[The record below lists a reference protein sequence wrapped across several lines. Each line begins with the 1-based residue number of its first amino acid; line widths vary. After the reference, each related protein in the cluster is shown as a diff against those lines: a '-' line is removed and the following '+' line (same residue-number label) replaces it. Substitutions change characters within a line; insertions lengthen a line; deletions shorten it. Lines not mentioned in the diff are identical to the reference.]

1 MTKRMLPLFV
11 LCGSALIAVST
22 AQSSPGTSALDS
34 LQAQVGKVSHNS
46 PIYSEVIPT
55 QFVPPTPGPNDWKKE
70 FTAPNGKLVTVLVQ
84 APRGTGVYSR
94 PIGNGETPDEYFPSV
109 VSEAIARGA
118 HKIVI
123 PYGTYNFKGPAMT
136 ETGPCTVN
144 TWPLCTPNTH
154 WTIGNYLGFGPTIED
169 LDIDGS
175 GSTLNFN
182 APLTGIQMYNVRRIR
197 FHNFTL
203 DWPNAPVAAL
213 GTIVLD
219 PTNPGHNAVV
229 IDNSFPVSATNPNFT
244 VKGYPQIQA
253 INTWDGDDWTGH
265 FNSLAGNN
273 IPSDEVYFLW
283 TPSDNLPIYVGKTSA
298 GDQTYSC
305 QDCNFIKSKNPNDC
319 SYYANCA
326 NFDYFRL
333 GARVV
338 VRYLTYNG
346 WAINVSFSDDVDF
359 DHLTV
364 LSSPGNGI
372 NFGTGGGYRGAR
384 VADSIFTRAPG
395 RPVSVASGPVNLS
408 QFTGDIIFE
417 NDVIAYQ
424 GDDGINI
431 ASWTTNINRVE
442 NLSAHGGTVL
452 TAYVWDGNPKDYA
465 TTGDWIAFFDENQD
479 YLDSARVTSVPGCT
493 ISNPVCTQFSFGPC
507 SSGDCSA
514 TLSLLNTLNGQG
526 NFADLTR
533 QSAARFVVSRN
544 YIHDC
549 RCHSIVTSSP
559 YGLINRNN
567 FVDNSAGNINLFA
580 GAGNGF
586 GSSNVI
592 IRNNILT
599 QSGKANASG
608 MFALALSAA
617 NVTFPT
623 TPIFQN
629 IIISGNTIRRSQ
641 GPGIFVDGA
650 AEIYVRNN
658 TIDDSNADAQN
669 DVDWGS
675 LTTLDSI
682 MMLDMNNGTVCGT
695 TLTGTSG
702 PIGVDPSA
710 TNVTVSPACP

>member
-1 MTKRMLPLFV
+1 MTYSRPLLRGASHVRGPRLFV
-11 LCGSALIAVST
+11 SAARGEVKALLLFKICLRWLILNFSGLSQSTKSTLAFEWRHRTPGWYRRASEHYDETHASSLCSLWFRPHCSFDGPEFARNQRFGFSAGPGR
-22 AQSSPGTSALDS
+22 QSL
-34 LQAQVGKVSHNS
+34 HNS

-55 QFVPPTPGPNDWKKE
+55 QFVPPTPGPNDWKEE

-144 TWPLCTPNTH
+144 TWPLCSPNTH

-182 APLTGIQMYNVRRIR
+182 APLTGIQMYNVGRIR

-244 VKGYPQIQA
+244 VNGYPQIQA

-283 TPSDNLPIYVGKTSA
+283 TPSNNLPIYVGKTSA

-384 VADSIFTRAPG
+384 VADSIFTRAQG

-424 GDDGINI
+424 GDESTSPRGRPISI
-431 ASWTTNINRVE
+431 GLKTS
-442 NLSAHGGTVL
+442 VL
-452 TAYVWDGNPKDYA
+452 TAA
-465 TTGDWIAFFDENQD
+465 
-479 YLDSARVTSVPGCT
+479 
-493 ISNPVCTQFSFGPC
+493 QF
-507 SSGDCSA
+507 
-514 TLSLLNTLNGQG
+514 
-526 NFADLTR
+526 
-533 QSAARFVVSRN
+533 
-544 YIHDC
+544 
-549 RCHSIVTSSP
+549 
-559 YGLINRNN
+559 
-567 FVDNSAGNINLFA
+567 
-580 GAGNGF
+580 
-586 GSSNVI
+586 
-592 IRNNILT
+592 
-599 QSGKANASG
+599 
-608 MFALALSAA
+608 
-617 NVTFPT
+617 
-623 TPIFQN
+623 
-629 IIISGNTIRRSQ
+629 
-641 GPGIFVDGA
+641 
-650 AEIYVRNN
+650 
-658 TIDDSNADAQN
+658 
-669 DVDWGS
+669 
-675 LTTLDSI
+675 
-682 MMLDMNNGTVCGT
+682 
-695 TLTGTSG
+695 
-702 PIGVDPSA
+702 
-710 TNVTVSPACP
+710 